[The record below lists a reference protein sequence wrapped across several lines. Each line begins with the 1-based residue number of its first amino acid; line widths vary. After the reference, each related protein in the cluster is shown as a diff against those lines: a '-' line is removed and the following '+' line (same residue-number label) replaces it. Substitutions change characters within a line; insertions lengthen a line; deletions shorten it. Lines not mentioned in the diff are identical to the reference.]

1 MKLSFL
7 KARNIIIG
15 IILVVSASGIGYF
28 FGVKGFEA
36 NFRKFPKV
44 TVSRETP
51 PAKSLDFSLF
61 WKVWDTISLVYY
73 DKSKIVPSKMVYG
86 AIKGM
91 VASLG
96 DPYTAFLPPE
106 ENKVTQ
112 EDLNG
117 NFEGVGVQIGFKGT
131 QLAVIAP
138 LSGSPAEKAGIK
150 AGDYIIGLKDQR
162 KNIQTGTVGM
172 SLPQAV
178 EIIRGQAGTRIT
190 LTLLRKETEAPITI
204 EVTREVINV
213 PSVVLTFKGE
223 NNSLAVI
230 TLSKFSAD
238 TKQQWAKVIE
248 SVLVKGESVKGII
261 LDMRNN
267 PGGYLDGAIDIASE
281 FIKSGTVLIEE
292 DGKGVRNEVKVSR
305 VGRVL
310 DYPLTALVNSG
321 SASASEIVAGALKDN
336 KRASIVGETTF
347 GKGTVQE
354 PQQIEGG
361 SSLHITTSKWLTP
374 SGFWVNDKGLT
385 PDVKIL
391 DDEKTDKDEQ
401 LEKAIELLK

>member
-150 AGDYIIGLKDQR
+150 AGKLD
-162 KNIQTGTVGM
+162 
-172 SLPQAV
+172 
-178 EIIRGQAGTRIT
+178 EIFK
-190 LTLLRKETEAPITI
+190 LR
-204 EVTREVINV
+204 
-213 PSVVLTFKGE
+213 L
-223 NNSLAVI
+223 
-230 TLSKFSAD
+230 
-238 TKQQWAKVIE
+238 
-248 SVLVKGESVKGII
+248 
-261 LDMRNN
+261 
-267 PGGYLDGAIDIASE
+267 
-281 FIKSGTVLIEE
+281 
-292 DGKGVRNEVKVSR
+292 
-305 VGRVL
+305 
-310 DYPLTALVNSG
+310 
-321 SASASEIVAGALKDN
+321 
-336 KRASIVGETTF
+336 
-347 GKGTVQE
+347 
-354 PQQIEGG
+354 
-361 SSLHITTSKWLTP
+361 
-374 SGFWVNDKGLT
+374 
-385 PDVKIL
+385 
-391 DDEKTDKDEQ
+391 
-401 LEKAIELLK
+401 